1 MLSPASVQIL
11 VLSLVLVFP
20 LGVARAASEK
30 GETSKS
36 DTKKVSRADQRFIKD
51 AAAGGMM
58 EVELGKVA
66 ADKGTNDKVKQFG
79 KRMQEDHGKAND
91 ELKKIAADKGVE
103 IPTALEGKHKKTVDR
118 LSKLSGEEFDR
129 QYMRAMVD
137 DHKEDLEKFQREAD
151 KGADPAVKQ
160 FASKHVPV
168 LKKHLELAQTTNK
181 ELRAT
186 SKSPTKDS
194 AAGKKD
200 TERGTAK

>member
-66 ADKGTNDKVKQFG
+66 ADKATNDKVKQFG
-79 KRMQEDHGKAND
+79 RRMQEDHSKAND
-91 ELKKIAADKGVE
+91 ELKKIAAEKGVE
-103 IPTALEGKHKKTVDR
+103 VPTALEGKHKKTVDR
-118 LSKLSGEEFDR
+118 LSKLSGEDFDR

-151 KGADPAVKQ
+151 KGTDPAVKQ
-160 FASKHVPV
+160 FASKHVPI
-168 LKKHLELAQTTNK
+168 LKQHLELAQTTNK
-181 ELRAT
+181 ELRAA

-194 AAGKKD
+194 AAVK
-200 TERGTAK
+200 RGSEPGPAK